1 MGPLSYHLFFII
13 KIVFKGGEK
22 MKKLLLIAL
31 CLCAMLSV
39 CVTFTKEE
47 PSTEVE
53 TVSMLSK
60 KCKEDVRVGA
70 PSEGI
75 VLL

>member
-1 MGPLSYHLFFII
+1 
-13 KIVFKGGEK
+13 
-22 MKKLLLIAL
+22 MKKLLLAAL

-39 CVTFTKEE
+39 CFTFTKEE
-47 PSTEVE
+47 PSTETE
-53 TVSMLSK
+53 TISMLGNKS
-60 KCKEDVRVGA
+60 KEDVRVGA

>member
-1 MGPLSYHLFFII
+1 
-13 KIVFKGGEK
+13 
-22 MKKLLLIAL
+22 MKKLLLTAL

-60 KCKEDVRVGA
+60 KGKEDVRVGA